1 MKCPVSPLAT
11 CTTHALI
18 LEERAIGHAQTTLA
32 VNTGSF
38 TNSAVAAWPGRKR
51 AAGVAAI
58 ISVLSPLTASAAQR
72 EVAVDDA
79 L

>member
-1 MKCPVSPLAT
+1 MNCPVSPLAT

-18 LEERAIGHAQTTLA
+18 LEERAIGHAQITLA

-38 TNSAVAAWPGRKR
+38 THSGVAAR
-51 AAGVAAI
+51 AGLKCPRGVEAI
-58 ISVLSPLTASAAQR
+58 ISVLSPVPASAALR
-72 EVAVDDA
+72 EVAADEA